1 MRKRS
6 KRRIVARL
14 IEKGLPKESASS
26 QYQAIWDET
35 FKWIQDGKPD
45 GSESFP
51 PGGKWIA
58 EDL

>member
-1 MRKRS
+1 M
-6 KRRIVARL
+6 ARL